1 MSFYEDVAAKT
12 LFATHYHELNEMADL
27 FPKIKNYK
35 VEVREYDDKVIFLHK
50 VNPGRADHSYGIQ
63 VAQMAG
69 LPAFVTNRAKEIL
82 RNLESKELTPYELKK
97 EKLRKLQIPENQMSI
112 FEFQDD
118 KLRGELTDLEIEKL
132 TPLEALNKLNE
143 LKKKVKK
150 EG

>member
-1 MSFYEDVAAKT
+1 
-12 LFATHYHELNEMADL
+12 MADL

-97 EKLRKLQIPENQMSI
+97 EKLRKMQIPENQMSI
-112 FEFQDD
+112 FEIQDD
-118 KLRGELTDLEIEKL
+118 KLRGELDELEIEKL
-132 TPLEALNKLNE
+132 TPLDALNKLSE

-150 EG
+150 NDK